1 MTAACKPRTDA
12 DGDNGV
18 RMSNMQT
25 LWTMNWLGGS

>member
-25 LWTMNWLGGS
+25 L